1 MEETHGKTWKAKMT
15 VRIFKPFQPSHSQL
29 RSGYIGSLSLLS
41 PAFSY
46 LSAFN
51 VSSLFF
57 ILFYFI
63 LFYFI
68 LFYLFIYFILFYFVH
83 LPLALLFF
91 FFTLSAVL
99 LLFFP
104 SAFPFSFLQKLTENC
119 YAWQLGHR
127 SSPGPVHRWAMSLV
141 TSLWN
146 VFQVALM
153 KYGSWPIYV

>member
-63 LFYFI
+63 LFYF
-68 LFYLFIYFILFYFVH
+68 VH

-91 FFTLSAVL
+91 FPTLSAVL

-146 VFQVALM
+146 LFQVALM
-153 KYGSWPIYV
+153 KHGSWPIYV